1 MDRGFLL
8 NCRPALNFD
17 VLLCPFDALFPM
29 DDKLLYEIID
39 LLDTGEIVYLHR
51 KTFEILSYPDP
62 QRWSENEFI
71 DLIDEVKARAAAEPD
86 QFIVIDPPEPRDS
99 FHIMED
105 FIFTVDDEHLRDRLL
120 EALNSKKPFRYFR
133 VTIEDSTEYDNW
145 LNFHDARMKE
155 WLLEQLARVWD

>member
-1 MDRGFLL
+1 
-8 NCRPALNFD
+8 
-17 VLLCPFDALFPM
+17 M
-29 DDKLLYEIID
+29 DDKLLYQIID

-120 EALNSKKPFRYFR
+120 EALESKKPFRYFR
-133 VTIEDSTEYDNW
+133 ATVEDSPAREDW
-145 LNFHDARMKE
+145 FDFKDARMKE
-155 WLLEQLARVWD
+155 WLLGMLALVWDDEENRDAKEPEA

>member
-1 MDRGFLL
+1 
-8 NCRPALNFD
+8 
-17 VLLCPFDALFPM
+17 M
-29 DDKLLYEIID
+29 DDKLLYQIID

-71 DLIDEVKARAAAEPD
+71 DLIEEVKARAAAEPD

-120 EALNSKKPFRYFR
+120 EALESKKPFRYFR
-133 VTIEDSTEYDNW
+133 ATVEDSPAREDW
-145 LNFHDARMKE
+145 FDFKDARMTE
-155 WLLEQLARVWD
+155 WLLGMLALVWDDEEKRDAKEPEA

>member
-1 MDRGFLL
+1 MTYYRFHKISQFCYKNTTVED
-8 NCRPALNFD
+8 D
-17 VLLCPFDALFPM
+17 ILF
-29 DDKLLYEIID
+29 EIID
-39 LLDTGEIVYLHR
+39 LLDAGEIVYLHR
-51 KTFEILSYPDP
+51 QTKEILSYPDP
-62 QRWSENEFI
+62 QRWGENEFL
-71 DLIDEVKARAAAEPD
+71 DLVEDIKSRAAAEPD

-99 FHIMED
+99 YRIMED
-105 FIFTVDDEHLRDRLL
+105 FTFTVADEHLRDRLL

>member
-1 MDRGFLL
+1 
-8 NCRPALNFD
+8 
-17 VLLCPFDALFPM
+17 M
-29 DDKLLYEIID
+29 DDKLLYQIID

-71 DLIDEVKARAAAEPD
+71 DLIEEVKARAAAEPD

-120 EALNSKKPFRYFR
+120 EALESKKPFRYFR
-133 VTIEDSTEYDNW
+133 ATVEDSPAREDW
-145 LNFHDARMKE
+145 FDFKDARMKE
-155 WLLEQLARVWD
+155 WLLGMLALVWDDEEKPPAENGKDI